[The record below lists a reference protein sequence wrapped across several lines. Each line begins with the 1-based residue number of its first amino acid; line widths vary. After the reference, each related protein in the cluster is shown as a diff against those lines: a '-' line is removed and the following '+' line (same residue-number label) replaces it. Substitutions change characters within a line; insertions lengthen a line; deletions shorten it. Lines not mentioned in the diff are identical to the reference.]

1 MAPVLKTGDPKGS
14 VGSNPTP
21 SVDKE
26 APANPPVKGLKLLV
40 CSICAVPYALID
52 NLVRMGLISSLSSC
66 LHAQGPSLPLKQRV
80 PRLIKNPTR

>member
-1 MAPVLKTGDPKGS
+1 
-14 VGSNPTP
+14 
-21 SVDKE
+21 
-26 APANPPVKGLKLLV
+26 VKGLKLLV